1 MLCAKVAWHTHNFF
15 LEMPKKEPRERGY
28 FYHISKIT
36 MTPQRFQLY
45 NARTQYHWDSIIFL
59 SFFHFINALDGRL
72 TILNYF
78 TFSSPLHLL
87 SWISRLNAETMKIEP
102 ITMPSSQRL
111 NVRREIHMHF
121 DWFSNTDFDPA
132 QLSCRE
138 KSPGPLDFCHEERAR
153 RRHKSYFASAIWM
166 NTEKILYLPS

>member
-1 MLCAKVAWHTHNFF
+1 
-15 LEMPKKEPRERGY
+15 MPKKEPSEREY

-59 SFFHFINALDGRL
+59 SFFHFINALNGLL

-87 SWISRLNAETMKIEP
+87 MNISFERGKDENRTDHDAFISKTERQTRNSHAFWLILEHRLWSCAAELSRKVAWP
-102 ITMPSSQRL
+102 ARL
-111 NVRREIHMHF
+111 
-121 DWFSNTDFDPA
+121 
-132 QLSCRE
+132 LSRGESKETTQIVFRLC
-138 KSPGPLDFCHEERAR
+138 D
-153 RRHKSYFASAIWM
+153 M
-166 NTEKILYLPS
+166 NEHRKNIIFTIVNLSL